1 MEPDYSTYSLR
12 DLLEAREAID
22 KAAHPLRYFKICQ
35 EIEDRVKQPANVKAY
50 HSKDFFAGIIF
61 VKAMMLFAGFF
72 FTYQLYIAYTERH
85 ISWRGRTTY
94 YAERDPEAF
103 NLVVIIILAF
113 LIFSLYIVFTNH
125 WTRRNGRHLKR

>member
-50 HSKDFFAGIIF
+50 HSKDFFAVIIF
-61 VKAMMLFAGFF
+61 VKAMMLFSGFV
-72 FTYQLYIAYTERH
+72 FTHKLYIAYTEGH
-85 ISWRGRTTY
+85 ISWRGRSTY
-94 YAERDPEAF
+94 YAELHPEAF

-113 LIFSLYIVFTNH
+113 LIFTLYIVFTNH

>member
-35 EIEDRVKQPANVKAY
+35 EVEDRVKQPTHVKAY
-50 HSKDFFAGIIF
+50 HSKDFFAVIIF
-61 VKAMMLFAGFF
+61 VKAMMLFSGFA
-72 FTYQLYIAYTERH
+72 FTHKLYIAYTEGH
-85 ISWRGRTTY
+85 ISWRGGSIY
-94 YAERDPEAF
+94 YADLQPEAF
-103 NLVVIIILAF
+103 NIVVMISIAL

-125 WTRRNGRHLKR
+125 WVKREPHK

>member
-50 HSKDFFAGIIF
+50 HNRGIRAAIIYI
-61 VKAMMLFAGFF
+61 KAMMLFAGFF
-72 FTYQLYIAYTERH
+72 FTYQLYIAYTEGH
-85 ISWRGRTTY
+85 ISWRGRSTY
-94 YAERDPEAF
+94 YAERHPEAF
-103 NLVVIIILAF
+103 NLTVIIIIAL
-113 LIFSLYIVFTNH
+113 LIFSLYIVFSNH
-125 WTRRNGRHLKR
+125 WIKRKPDK